1 MKPGHDSGA
10 YIVNHFSL
18 CMAALSVILRH
29 KPQSSATLHSILAS
43 RQIDRLKKLDAKDI
57 VGEYEVDMLMLDG

>member
-1 MKPGHDSGA
+1 
-10 YIVNHFSL
+10 
-18 CMAALSVILRH
+18 MAALSVILRH

-43 RQIDRLKKLDAKDI
+43 KQIDRLKKLDAKDI